1 MPDDGRHGRH
11 DGIRL
16 DAGHDGDQ
24 RPIGLAFVALLI
36 VGVVVGIRWLATSGK
51 TPGGASPPDRA
62 LTLAREQY
70 AKGEISRE
78 EFERLRLDLS

>member
-1 MPDDGRHGRH
+1 MM
-11 DGIRL
+11 
-16 DAGHDGDQ
+16 GDMGGMMGSGWMLGMMAINAL
-24 RPIGLAFVALLI
+24 IGLAFVALLI

-62 LTLAREQY
+62 LTLARERY